1 MDLSCLT
8 STCTDFDSILSG
20 FLEERGLT
28 YDLLVRS
35 VDISNNLFFTVV
47 SPESSKHF
55 LLSWLTKRK
64 FPPQDNIKKEKNT
77 NKDIFL
83 VDWTQNSLI

>member
-35 VDISNNLFFTVV
+35 VDISSNNLFFTVV
-47 SPESSKHF
+47 FPESS
-55 LLSWLTKRK
+55 
-64 FPPQDNIKKEKNT
+64 
-77 NKDIFL
+77 
-83 VDWTQNSLI
+83 

>member
-35 VDISNNLFFTVV
+35 VDMRNNLFFTVV
-47 SPESSKHF
+47 SPESS
-55 LLSWLTKRK
+55 
-64 FPPQDNIKKEKNT
+64 
-77 NKDIFL
+77 
-83 VDWTQNSLI
+83 

>member
-35 VDISNNLFFTVV
+35 VGFSNNLFFTVV
-47 SPESSKHF
+47 S
-55 LLSWLTKRK
+55 LSPLSTFCSHDWLKGN
-64 FPPQDNIKKEKNT
+64 FPHNIDTFFRGK
-77 NKDIFL
+77 I
-83 VDWTQNSLI
+83 I

>member
-1 MDLSCLT
+1 MNLSCLT
-8 STCTDFDSILSG
+8 STYTDFDSILSG

-47 SPESSKHF
+47 SPESS
-55 LLSWLTKRK
+55 
-64 FPPQDNIKKEKNT
+64 
-77 NKDIFL
+77 
-83 VDWTQNSLI
+83 